1 MAEASTPNHNT
12 LFGLEKKEHFAE
24 ILQKMYFVAPA
35 FL

>member
-1 MAEASTPNHNT
+1 MAKVSTPNHNT
-12 LFGLEKKEHFAE
+12 LFGLEKEHFAE